1 MIELFWT
8 ANKPSN
14 FPVAALEPLMTEDV
28 TVRVGESTNTLHL
41 SASFRNSALSGIGNF
56 PALRIVPNSVRW
68 IVPGDVS
75 VLINRTWNRFNH
87 TGNSLNDV
95 LTSSLQINNFN
106 PRTDTTFTVRT
117 KHNEIK
123 YSIELVV
130 EKEESNNK
138 NASIEIIS
146 GPNTGSWPAE
156 SESDKIRAT
165 CRARFVSMAASITWT
180 LDGKDFP
187 FEVMQT
193 AFIQTPLSTKTPDSP
208 SETSPTEFNQTPEE
222 LTTSSPPDS
231 DMTQTGEAAS
241 INSTTTATLT
251 TKPEEQYTLQQEI
264 EILPAIQFNEKSLIC
279 HVKKVDG
286 GTAESL
292 PTKIVLNLKT
302 GIPEVDADQID
313 VLEGQHQISWPLA
326 ETNKFTTC
334 IFNGGETASSNTEC
348 SWRHDFSSNEEIHLG
363 MKVEHCS
370 TNINSTRD
378 ISVNV
383 LKAPVI
389 TMMVD
394 SEPVTDGTT
403 KSYEEGA
410 QLELGCKAEGGVPDE
425 IRSYTWKIGETTLN
439 NNSSIINFTANRT
452 HNNMKLRCD
461 VDHRAFDNDI
471 YNNTFVTPTSVRK
484 ILIIV
489 LVLT

>member
-1 MIELFWT
+1 M
-8 ANKPSN
+8 K
-14 FPVAALEPLMTEDV
+14 EDI

-56 PALRIVPNSVRW
+56 PALRIGTNSVWW

-130 EKEESNNK
+130 EKEESNDK
-138 NASIEIIS
+138 NASIEIVS

-156 SESDKIRAT
+156 SVSESGSESESDEIRAT
-165 CRARFVSMAASITWT
+165 CRARNVSMTASITWT

-187 FEVMQT
+187 YEVMHTTFMQT
-193 AFIQTPLSTKTPDSP
+193 TTST
-208 SETSPTEFNQTPEE
+208 TSPT
-222 LTTSSPPDS
+222 
-231 DMTQTGEAAS
+231 
-241 INSTTTATLT
+241 T
-251 TKPEEQYTLQQEI
+251 TKPKEQFTLQQEI
-264 EILPAIQFNEKSLIC
+264 VIIPSIQLNGKNLIC
-279 HVKKVDG
+279 HVSEVEG
-286 GTAESL
+286 NTAESL
-292 PTKIVLNLKT
+292 PSKIVLNLK
-302 GIPEVDADQID
+302 IENPEMFD
-313 VLEGQHQISWPLA
+313 VQRMDVQEGQHKISWPLA

-334 IFNGGETASSNTEC
+334 IFNGEESPSSNTEC
-348 SWRHDFSSNEEIHLG
+348 SWLHDFSSNEEIHLG
-363 MKVEHCS
+363 IKVEHCS

-378 ISVNV
+378 LSVNV

-389 TMMVD
+389 TMMID
-394 SEPVTDGTT
+394 NEPVTDGTT

-410 QLELGCKAEGGVPDE
+410 KLELECKAEGGLPDE
-425 IRSYTWKIGETTLN
+425 IRSYTWKIGDTTLN
-439 NNSSIINFTANRT
+439 DNSSIVNFTANRT
-452 HNNMKLRCD
+452 HNNMKLRCN